1 MVSEEVVMMK
11 GRVGRESFVTS
22 TAGRCHPG
30 HVWLHSILNLVGGH
44 NNENSAKGSDQ
55 NKWFWQPINILSP
68 VLHRVTVKLPDCFAS
83 AGKKM
88 WTLSTWFT
96 CAERIRI
103 VPGRQNRFYEAAPV
117 LPAWNGGDI
126 VGGWKIAKSG
136 AALEDTLTAIPFN
149 HCHWQSL
156 GREIKT
162 SYPRYLIWCWT
173 RVISNTLK
181 KPCHSCR

>member
-1 MVSEEVVMMK
+1 MTQQWQCRKFYKGFWQQVVDFDNHLALWTQCIFASQ
-11 GRVGRESFVTS
+11 GHCPITRFVTS
-22 TAGRCHPG
+22 
-30 HVWLHSILNLVGGH
+30 S
-44 NNENSAKGSDQ
+44 
-55 NKWFWQPINILSP
+55 
-68 VLHRVTVKLPDCFAS
+68 CFAS
-83 AGKKM
+83 SGKKYGKF
-88 WTLSTWFT
+88 WAVSTWFT
-96 CAERIRI
+96 CVERIRI